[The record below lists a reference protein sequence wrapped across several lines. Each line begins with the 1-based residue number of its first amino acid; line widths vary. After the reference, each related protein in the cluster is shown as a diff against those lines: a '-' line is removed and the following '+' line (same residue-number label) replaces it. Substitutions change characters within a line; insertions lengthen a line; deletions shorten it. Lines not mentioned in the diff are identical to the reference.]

1 LFPVFLKLE
10 TLSLLI
16 IGGGNVALE
25 KLQAVLANSPK
36 TVIRL
41 VAVSIDERIR
51 AIAANY
57 PDISLNQKPYH
68 VTDLIGVDILIVAVN
83 DIALGEKIRND
94 AKERGLLINVADKP
108 TLCDF
113 YLGSIVQKG
122 NLKIAISTNGK
133 SPTVAKRLKEVLN
146 EIIPAEMENVL
157 NDMQQIRQQLDGDFS
172 DKVKQLNDLTKVLV
186 AKQLSLEEISLQKP
200 AEKKWQRVVKWCLLA
215 LVFMFLGAA
224 IFSFF
229 RH

>member
-1 LFPVFLKLE
+1 M
-10 TLSLLI
+10 LI

-57 PDISLNQKPYH
+57 TDISLNEKQYH
-68 VTDLIGVDILIVAVN
+68 VTDLVGVDILIVAVN
-83 DIALGEKIRND
+83 DIALSEKIRND
-94 AKERGLLINVADKP
+94 AKEKGLLVNVADKP
-108 TLCDF
+108 GLCDF

-146 EIIPAEMENVL
+146 EVIPSEMDAVL
-157 NDMQQIRQQLDGDFS
+157 ADMEQIRQQIGGDFS
-172 DKVKQLNDLTKVLV
+172 DKVKQLNGLTKILV
-186 AKQLSLEEISLQKP
+186 DKKVSPEEINLQK
-200 AEKKWQRVVKWCLLA
+200 ANGNKWQQVVKWCLLA
-215 LVFMFLGAA
+215 LLFMILGAA

-229 RH
+229 WH

>member
-25 KLQAVLANSPK
+25 KLQAVLANSPN

-41 VAVSIDERIR
+41 VAVSIDEHIR
-51 AIAANY
+51 VIARNY
-57 PDISLNQKPYH
+57 PDVSLNEKQYH
-68 VTDLIGVDILIVAVN
+68 VTDLVGVDILIVAVN
-83 DIALGEKIRND
+83 DIALSEKIRND
-94 AKERGLLINVADKP
+94 AKERGLLVNVADKP
-108 TLCDF
+108 GLCDF

-146 EIIPAEMENVL
+146 EVIPSEMDAVL
-157 NDMQQIRQQLDGDFS
+157 ADMEQIRQQIGGDFS

-186 AKQLSLEEISLQKP
+186 AKQLSPEEINLQKP
-200 AEKKWQRVVKWCLLA
+200 KENTWQRVVKWCLLA
-215 LVFMFLGAA
+215 IVFMFLGAA